1 MVGMPEPMNLF
12 SGSSLLHPPRRR
24 RTNWNKLSRTSGAC
38 WTVSILSGS
47 RRAQTQQTL
56 ALIASPWFWFREDC
70 RPLGLWHL
78 AEQPAFRPG
87 DLPVQLLPTGLSTFP
102 RGEWWKRALAITH
115 LSKSWSLVLE
125 EISVG
130 RPEQRTVSLPGL
142 LR

>member
-1 MVGMPEPMNLF
+1 MVGMPEPMHLF
-12 SGSSLLHPPRRR
+12 SGSSLALTADELEQVVTDVWRLLDCIDP
-24 RTNWNKLSRTSGAC
+24 
-38 WTVSILSGS
+38 SGS

-87 DLPVQLLPTGLSTFP
+87 ELPVQLLPTGLSTFP

-125 EISVG
+125 GISVG